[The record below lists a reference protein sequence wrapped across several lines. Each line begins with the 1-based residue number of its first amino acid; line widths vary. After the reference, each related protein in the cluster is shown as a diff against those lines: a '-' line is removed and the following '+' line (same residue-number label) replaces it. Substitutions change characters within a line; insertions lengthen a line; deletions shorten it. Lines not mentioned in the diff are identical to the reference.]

1 MKLDNLILEALKPSQ
16 FRPYM
21 KPDARPN
28 KIIQDELDAKFKAF
42 NGQKNRSG
50 DRIYLPFEVPQNI
63 DTRQF
68 EIMLIIENA
77 LSEIGYT
84 LSPWNSMGSW
94 DHKRENY
101 LKGICRKKIG
111 DDKREFKIGKILSK
125 LEKSKKY
132 EQNLSSLI
140 YSNPQMFNKFK
151 DIKSILRIYN
161 EDPDR
166 AVSNSNKYL
175 ICISKHPYD
184 IAGMSTDRGW
194 TSCMN
199 LVGGVYRQKVGVL
212 IEAGGL
218 VAYLIKDDDLNIE
231 HPLGRVSIY
240 TLNSIEDEDDVAWA
254 EGRVCYGSILSQNSI
269 KENFLNIISEWIK
282 ENLLKDKDGF
292 YKRNT
297 DQYNEISK
305 GTLKLGDKGKNYN
318 GIIVDGIFLSEDTY
332 GFYHNE
338 DMKESYENMY
348 DQIVG
353 EIEAINTK
361 VCDDDILCIKN
372 KIRRIVWDNID
383 YSDLESDYYWDRFS
397 DMWDAEDW
405 MRDNLDYLIGR
416 DYSDEQECFD
426 RLGDLLDEDEIKEYA
441 DEEGNMKDDLDL
453 KDLQAKLLD
462 FYENDVSMAMG
473 EFDSD
478 LDNARDEFMSV
489 CMSNVSYRIEVEFRI
504 EDKEYS
510 VYC

>member
-77 LSEIGYT
+77 LSEIGYP
-84 LSPWNSMGSW
+84 LSPWHSMGSW

-132 EQNLSSLI
+132 EPNLSSLI

-199 LVGGVYRQKVGVL
+199 LVGGVYRNKIKPL
-212 IEAGGL
+212 IQEGGL
-218 VAYLIKDDDLNIE
+218 VAYLIKEDDLNIE
-231 HPLGRVSIY
+231 HPLGRVTIY
-240 TLNSIEDEDDVAWA
+240 PMRGNDKYYNLLWKCSTI
-254 EGRVCYGSILSQNSI
+254 CYGS
-269 KENFLNIISEWIK
+269 
-282 ENLLKDKDGF
+282 
-292 YKRNT
+292 
-297 DQYNEISK
+297 
-305 GTLKLGDKGKNYN
+305 
-318 GIIVDGIFLSEDTY
+318 
-332 GFYHNE
+332 
-338 DMKESYENMY
+338 
-348 DQIVG
+348 
-353 EIEAINTK
+353 
-361 VCDDDILCIKN
+361 
-372 KIRRIVWDNID
+372 
-383 YSDLESDYYWDRFS
+383 
-397 DMWDAEDW
+397 
-405 MRDNLDYLIGR
+405 
-416 DYSDEQECFD
+416 
-426 RLGDLLDEDEIKEYA
+426 
-441 DEEGNMKDDLDL
+441 
-453 KDLQAKLLD
+453 
-462 FYENDVSMAMG
+462 
-473 EFDSD
+473 
-478 LDNARDEFMSV
+478 
-489 CMSNVSYRIEVEFRI
+489 
-504 EDKEYS
+504 
-510 VYC
+510 